1 MDGGKTEREKSL
13 IVNSK
18 VERGRRGT
26 QERDEDDDDVLAT
39 TTTTT
44 TTTTSA
50 KWSRLNA
57 GENSFSQTKGIRPEI
72 IPRLQ
77 KVVNY
82 LDFLVRSPALTPFR
96 VLAAQEWRPRC
107 FYIGTFFNPFVFG
120 VPRRLGTIA
129 ISRGSLIGC

>member
-1 MDGGKTEREKSL
+1 MDGGRTEKEKSL

-18 VERGRRGT
+18 VKRGRRGT
-26 QERDEDDDDVLAT
+26 QERDEDDDDVLA
-39 TTTTT
+39 TTT

-72 IPRLQ
+72 IPWLQ

-96 VLAAQEWRPRC
+96 VLAAQEWRSATALLLYRDI
-107 FYIGTFFNPFVFG
+107 F
-120 VPRRLGTIA
+120 
-129 ISRGSLIGC
+129 